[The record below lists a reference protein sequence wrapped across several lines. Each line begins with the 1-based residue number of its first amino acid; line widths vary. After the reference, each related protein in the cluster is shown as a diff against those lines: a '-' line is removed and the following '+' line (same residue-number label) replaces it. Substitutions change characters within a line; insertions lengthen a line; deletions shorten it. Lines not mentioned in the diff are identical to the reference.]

1 MATLL
6 PGTSNARDLGGL
18 PLSGGGT
25 VREGVLLRSDALTGL
40 SDGGLALLEG
50 VGTVID
56 LRTPAERE
64 GAPDRL
70 PEGHAVSVLERPL
83 LEGAIAQ
90 LAPQG
95 AALKEQMGEDGPSPE
110 LLEAL
115 RARIPALGDLYVTML
130 EHGAETFADCARA
143 VAEPA
148 DQGRAGVLIHCTA
161 GKDRTGIAVALL
173 LEAAGVERE
182 AVVADYTRSGDEL
195 AGPWA
200 ERMLEGVRAAG
211 IPVLPEIEQ
220 LAVTTPAAA
229 IEAALAEVDARG
241 GAAAYLRSGGLSEQ
255 ELERLRERLREEA
268 DGAGGAGAVS

>member
-1 MATLL
+1 MTSLL
-6 PGTSNARDLGGL
+6 PGTSNARDVGGM

-25 VREGVLLRSDALTGL
+25 IRDGVLLRSDALAAVT
-40 SDGGLALLEG
+40 DEGLALLAE

-70 PEGHAVSVLERPL
+70 PGSIRVLEHPL

-95 AALKEQMGEDGPSPE
+95 AALKEQIGEDGPSQE
-110 LLEAL
+110 MLEAL
-115 RARIPALGDLYVTML
+115 RARIPSLGELYITML
-130 EHGAETFADCARA
+130 EHGAETFAECARA
-143 VAEPA
+143 VAAPGDPA
-148 DQGRAGVLIHCTA
+148 RAGVLIHCTA
-161 GKDRTGIAVALL
+161 GKDRTGVAVALL
-173 LEAAGVERE
+173 LEAAGAERE
-182 AVVADYTRSGDEL
+182 AVIADYTRSQAEL
-195 AGPWA
+195 SGPWA

-220 LAVTTPAAA
+220 LAVSTPASA

-255 ELERLRERLREEA
+255 ELARLRERLRQEVEGVSGA
-268 DGAGGAGAVS
+268 DA